1 MAEKTGKRSK
11 TTPFYGWLIVGI
23 SFITLAVGYGSRA
36 SFSVFLV
43 AILEEFGW
51 KRGAISGAFTL
62 HMLVAGVGLP
72 VVGALVDRYG
82 PRILLP
88 TGAAIMAF
96 GMWRLGGL
104 QELWHFYLFYG
115 LVMAFGRIMIAMTPH
130 IAILSNWFIK
140 QRGTAIGLAG
150 SGIGIGSVILIPM
163 VQFSLARLGWRDGCA
178 LIALVIFL
186 VLFPLNAF
194 FQRLRPEDMGL
205 APDGETSTKED
216 SRNAER
222 YEPSS
227 PTGSMESW
235 TVSSA
240 IRTSRYWLLFFAFF
254 LVAMLNM
261 VDMHQIAYLVDVGL
275 GKTVAAMIFASVGL
289 MQSLGVLCG
298 GALSDRIGRERSYTL
313 GVSFLI
319 TGIILL
325 LSIKEPSQ
333 SLRIALFVFCYGFG
347 NGFRSSLMP
356 SITADVFHGKRVGS
370 IYGTFATALTCGGAL
385 GPWLAGHLH
394 DVTGSYTLPF
404 MMVIGAVSLACI
416 LVWIVAPRKAWK
428 EAGIS

>member
-1 MAEKTGKRSK
+1 MAEKTAKRAK
-11 TTPFYGWLIVGI
+11 NPPFYGWIIVGV

-36 SFSVFLV
+36 SFAVFLV

-51 KRGAISGAFTL
+51 KRGAISGAFML

-72 VVGALVDRYG
+72 MVGALVDRYG

-104 QELWHFYLFYG
+104 NELWHFYLFYG
-115 LVMAFGRIMIAMTPH
+115 LVMAVGRIMIAMTPH
-130 IAILSNWFIK
+130 MAILSNWFIK
-140 QRGTAIGLAG
+140 RRGTAMGLAG

-163 VQFSLARLGWRDGCA
+163 VQMSLTQLGWRDGCS

-205 APDGETSTKED
+205 APDGETRYNGD
-216 SRNAER
+216 PRDAER
-222 YEPSS
+222 DGPSS
-227 PTGSMESW
+227 TADSMESW
-235 TVSSA
+235 TVRSA
-240 IRTSRYWLLFFAFF
+240 IRTSRYWLLFLAFF
-254 LVAMLNM
+254 LVAMVNM
-261 VDMHQIAYLVDVGL
+261 VDMHQIAYLVDAGF
-275 GKTVAAMIFASVGL
+275 GRTMAAMIFASVGL
-289 MQSLGVLCG
+289 MQSLGVFCG

-325 LSIKEPSQ
+325 LSIKDPSYNIR
-333 SLRIALFVFCYGFG
+333 LALFVSFYGFG

-370 IYGTFATALTCGGAL
+370 IYGTFATAMTCGGAL
-385 GPWLAGHLH
+385 GPWLAGHLY
-394 DVTGSYTLPF
+394 DVTGYYTIPF
-404 MMVIGAVSLACI
+404 VMVIGSVSLACI
-416 LVWIVAPRKAWK
+416 LVWIVAPRKTRL
-428 EAGIS
+428 ET